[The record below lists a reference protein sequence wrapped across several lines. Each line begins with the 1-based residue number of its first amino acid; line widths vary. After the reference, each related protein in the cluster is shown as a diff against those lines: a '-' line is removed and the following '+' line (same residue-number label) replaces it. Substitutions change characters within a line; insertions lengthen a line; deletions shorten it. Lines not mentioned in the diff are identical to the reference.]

1 MEAVVGETEGG
12 LAINSKD
19 CNATASRDT
28 FLVKLFLVKLKH
40 CNATFLRSRF

>member
-19 CNATASRDT
+19 CNATASIDT
-28 FLVKLFLVKLKH
+28 FLGE
-40 CNATFLRSRF
+40 TFLGETEALQCNFS